1 MQCLTDHLSDS
12 HFKVVI
18 VVQESLCSLFQV
30 FHEIFHPYLPKL
42 IQKLLKNVTDKKE
55 VVCQSANVLLNLFQQ
70 IFGGDQLVPILLKLL
85 DKS

>member
-1 MQCLTDHLSDS
+1 MQVGEASANNQKLTIQQLNVTPENLKAIMQALTDHLSDS

-55 VVCQSANVLLNLFQQ
+55 AVC
-70 IFGGDQLVPILLKLL
+70 
-85 DKS
+85 